1 MSQPLGRMSST
12 GLYDGDYAM
21 RNTMKEVARGKP
33 KEEMVANDEDEDEKK
48 EVLAHS
54 PLVETT
60 RASRNISDFLKRG
73 NYQRLAHVDRDK
85 FKPRGVP
92 SGLKSRKEQ
101 KKEQQQTKKKKGTGK
116 RRRKKK
122 RRTRKRRR
130 TKKKRKSRRRKRRRT
145 RKY

>member
-60 RASRNISDFLKRG
+60 RASKKISDFLKRG

-101 KKEQQQTKKKKGTGK
+101 KKEQQQTKKKKGSGK
-116 RRRKKK
+116 RRRTRKK
-122 RRTRKRRR
+122 RKRRR
-130 TKKKRKSRRRKRRRT
+130 TKKRRKRRRSKRRRT